1 MMKPTSNT
9 VDKLKAGSGRAK
21 EWLGGG
27 GGGER
32 TRVRLLL
39 IVLSVCAL

>member
-9 VDKLKAGSGRAK
+9 VDKLKAGNGRAK
-21 EWLGGG
+21 ECSSG